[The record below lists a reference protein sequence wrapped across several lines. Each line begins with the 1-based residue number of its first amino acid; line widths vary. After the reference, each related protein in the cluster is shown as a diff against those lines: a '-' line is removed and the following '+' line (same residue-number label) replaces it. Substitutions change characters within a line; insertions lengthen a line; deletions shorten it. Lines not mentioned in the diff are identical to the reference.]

1 MQQHQYETIVK
12 CINFGSPA
20 TANEL
25 ITALNGIVQLANE
38 RSAQIEAGKAA
49 NAARPA
55 EEAKDNKKK

>member
-38 RSAQIEAGKAA
+38 RSAQIEAEKKASD
-49 NAARPA
+49 
-55 EEAKDNKKK
+55 ESKDNKKK

>member
-20 TANEL
+20 TADEL

-49 NAARPA
+49 NALGQP
-55 EEAKDNKKK
+55 EAKDNKKK